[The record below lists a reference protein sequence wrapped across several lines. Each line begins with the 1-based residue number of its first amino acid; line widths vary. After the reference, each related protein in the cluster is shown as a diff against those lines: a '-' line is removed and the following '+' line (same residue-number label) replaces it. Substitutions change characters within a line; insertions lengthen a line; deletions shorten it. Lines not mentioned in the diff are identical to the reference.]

1 MATEN
6 KAFTEGF
13 YEGHKDLGSP
23 KRHHFRDETPEKHV
37 SRSKFTNFPLKTK
50 SFIKRATSSV
60 AWEEASISSINKSK
74 L

>member
-6 KAFTEGF
+6 KVFTEGF

-23 KRHHFRDETPEKHV
+23 RKHNFRDETPEKHI
-37 SRSKFTNFPLKTK
+37 SNSKFTNFPLKTK

-60 AWEEASISSINKSK
+60 AWEETSMSSMKKSK